1 MIENLFD
8 QKKVQGMMMDAGV
21 EAGKQAFEMARAVRE
36 LYIEQD
42 DEEDN
47 EILTSVSESEKE
59 KIQNDRVRSDVVR
72 SILRVNHL
80 AQ

>member
-59 KIQNDRVRSDVVR
+59 KI
-72 SILRVNHL
+72 
-80 AQ
+80 